1 MSRAQ
6 GYAKGRA
13 TRERIL
19 DAAETAFGEVG
30 FRGASLREIA
40 QRVGLSHPG
49 LLHHFPSK
57 EALLLAVLERRDEVD
72 RARIEQ
78 EEGGAAR
85 LRRLVEV
92 VGGGVERR
100 AIIEL
105 FAVMSVEATNPD
117 HPAHQYFDARYRRV
131 VAEIADSYRDADSR
145 GELIASLDPD
155 QAAITLVALMDGLQV
170 QWLYHP
176 ELVDLGA
183 ALTRHLDGQLRT
195 ALDDGVGYVRTGG
208 AAGKES
214 FGRWAASSGS
224 TGSSTTT

>member
-1 MSRAQ
+1 MSRTQ

-19 DAAETAFGEVG
+19 DAAETTFGEVG

-40 QRVGLSHPG
+40 GRVGLSHPG
-49 LLHHFPSK
+49 LLHHFASK

-78 EEGGAAR
+78 EEGGVAR
-85 LRRLVEV
+85 LRRLVQL

-105 FAVMSVEATNPD
+105 FAVMSVEATNPE
-117 HPAHQYFDARYRRV
+117 HPAHQYFLDRYRRV
-131 VAEIADSYRDADSR
+131 VTEIADSYRDAGRR
-145 GELIASLDPD
+145 GELAEPLDPD
-155 QAAITLVALMDGLQV
+155 RAAIALVALMDGLQI

-176 ELVDLGA
+176 DLIDLGG
-183 ALTRHLDGQLRT
+183 ALTRHLDGQLR
-195 ALDDGVGYVRTGG
+195 GVGQ
-208 AAGKES
+208 
-214 FGRWAASSGS
+214 
-224 TGSSTTT
+224 